1 MELDP
6 NIEFRTFLTIEV
18 RKWING
24 REGGYNGFI
33 LEDGTILYLV
43 YHREIRGFVTYLEH
57 NYKISTSEWEKEH
70 NWIQGIYVE
79 SKWFEDNAN
88 AIRVSE
94 EHSTIELLSTQTPT
108 QKQWKTIKEICE
120 SDKTVV
126 SIADIRNRSS
136 EFSVYK
142 HAVYD
147 IQLTSIRPAQKM
159 VNIKKSLRYI
169 KDHSNITH
177 SEWYNYQN
185 TQ

>member
-1 MELDP
+1 MEI

-43 YHREIRGFVTYLEH
+43 YHREIRGFVSYLETT
-57 NYKISTSEWEKEH
+57 YKITTIEWEKTH
-70 NWIQGIYVE
+70 DWIRGIYTE
-79 SKWFEDNAN
+79 SKWFEENAN

-94 EHSTIELLSTQTPT
+94 EHSTMELLSTQTPT
-108 QKQWKTIKEICE
+108 QKQWKTIKELCE
-120 SDKTVV
+120 SDKLVV

-142 HAVYD
+142 HAIYD
-147 IQLTSIRPAQKM
+147 VPISVGQLATQKVAM
-159 VNIKKSLRYI
+159 IKKALQYI
-169 KDHSNITH
+169 KDHSNITQG
-177 SEWYNYQN
+177 EWYKYVNSL
-185 TQ
+185 